1 VTDTRPE
8 SADIGRESDHRYLIT
23 APEPPVMTR
32 TRRSLLAAILAGTAG
47 CLGGGSN
54 VRYPATGTD
63 GGGDPDPDAGAGAG
77 TGGTPRSDG
86 DEAVATPGEVTP
98 EYEPVEAVESSAT
111 EQAAAPRTV
120 PNPRLAAA
128 TRRIYREVRWFAGQ
142 YDPAIANFRRA
153 TRRAGKAVAEAA
165 AAMERE
171 GGGYGPLTDRA
182 LASIRGE
189 IAAARRT
196 TDRWL
201 GDQFVTDDHL
211 ADETAYH
218 LRTVARF
225 KRRGDHDRVAE
236 QLRNLS
242 RFLYGVSRDAF
253 VRSVMPAHPIQ
264 NRLVGWLR
272 GGPNRTTAFAVRY
285 PAGNFATRVYSG
297 LQVDVV
303 GRPVAG
309 DRRRTFESEFAAAR
323 SADATD
329 ALYLRSY
336 LPDLDRIT
344 PTADRDG
351 RIPEVPRRWTRVP
364 TQPILCQRFPDVRAA
379 AAARES
385 LVAGSGP
392 LTVDGRYP
400 FAGVDWKR
408 VYWTYD
414 GDVTYAFLAQA
425 GEFLLSM
432 APSRTAWEER
442 VDWRGP
448 LEPTFLGPGPADG
461 TGNGNGDGGG

>member
-1 VTDTRPE
+1 
-8 SADIGRESDHRYLIT
+8 
-23 APEPPVMTR
+23 MTR

-63 GGGDPDPDAGAGAG
+63 GDGAGAGAG
-77 TGGTPRSDG
+77 PTGTPPSDG
-86 DEAVATPGEVTP
+86 DGAVETPGEVTP
-98 EYEPVEAVESSAT
+98 EYEPVEAVESSAA

-128 TRRIYREVRWFAGQ
+128 TRRVYREVRWFAGQ

-153 TRRAGKAVAEAA
+153 TRRAGKAVAEAE
-165 AAMERE
+165 AAMERT

-189 IAAARRT
+189 IAAARRE

-201 GDQFVTDDHL
+201 GDQFVTDEHL

-253 VRSVMPAHPIQ
+253 VQSVMPAHPIQ

-272 GGPNRTTAFAVRY
+272 GGPDRTTAFAVRY

-297 LQVDVV
+297 RRVDVV

-323 SADATD
+323 SPDATD

-336 LPDLDRIT
+336 LPDPGEVT
-344 PTADRDG
+344 PTGRGDRVQ
-351 RIPEVPRRWTRVP
+351 EVPRRWTGLP
-364 TQPILCQRFPDVRAA
+364 NQPILCQRFPDVRAA

-392 LTVDGRYP
+392 VTVDGRYP
-400 FAGVDWKR
+400 FGGVDWKR

-425 GEFLLSM
+425 GEFLLSF

-442 VDWRGP
+442 VDWRSP
-448 LEPTFLGPGPADG
+448 LEPTFLGPGPASGD
-461 TGNGNGDGGG
+461 GNGNGNGNGGG